1 MGKLRLSGKERRRLE
16 VLSKVKRGDI
26 RLMKAA
32 ELLGV
37 CYRQVL
43 RIWKRYEAEGSAGL
57 KHGLRDRVSNRRI
70 EAGRRERVL
79 ELYQAKYGD
88 FGPTLAVEYLRKYD
102 GEDLS
107 EETLRRWLMAAGL
120 WQARRQGAR
129 HRKWRE
135 RRAHWGE
142 LVQMDGS
149 EHDWFEGRR
158 DRAALMVLIDDATNW
173 TYARFFESETTAA
186 AMSVF
191 AEYVGL
197 YGLPRALYVDRDSI
211 YETTRDSTVEEALK
225 DVGPLTQFGR
235 AMRELEVELILA
247 RSPQAK
253 GRVERRHGVFQD
265 RFVKALRLKKIDTL
279 EGANDYLASEFLEE
293 LNERFSVAARS
304 SANLHR
310 PLARGVK
317 LEHVLSYQEKRVVQN
332 DWTVSWCNR
341 IFQLDERHQKLALA
355 RKKILVSELLD
366 GTIRL
371 TSRGE
376 NLRWIELPERPAPAK
391 RERRGPSAKR
401 APYKPAANHP
411 WRGTGRQGGEI

>member
-16 VLSKVKRGDI
+16 VLGKVKRGDI
-26 RLMKAA
+26 RLTKAA
-32 ELLGV
+32 ELLSV
-37 CYRQVL
+37 SYRQVL
-43 RIWKRYEAEGSAGL
+43 RIWERYEAEGSAGL

-70 EAGRRERVL
+70 DVGRRERVL
-79 ELYQAKYGD
+79 ELYQGKYGD
-88 FGPTLAVEYLRKYD
+88 FGPTLAVEYLRKDD

-142 LVQMDGS
+142 MVQMDGS
-149 EHDWFEGRR
+149 WHDWFEGRR
-158 DRAALMVLIDDATNW
+158 EWAALMVLIDDATNW
-173 TYARFFESETTAA
+173 TYAKFFESETTAA

-191 AEYVGL
+191 GEYVGL
-197 YGLPRALYVDRDSI
+197 YGLPRSLYVDRASI
-211 YETTRDSTVEEALK
+211 YETTRDSTVEEALQA
-225 DVGPLTQFGR
+225 VGPLTQFGR

-265 RFVKALRLKKIDTL
+265 RFVKALRLKQIDTL
-279 EGANDYLASEFLEE
+279 ESANEYLAREFLYE

-304 SANLHR
+304 EADLHR
-310 PLARGVK
+310 PLGRGVR
-317 LEHVLSYQEKRVVQN
+317 LEHVLSYQEERVVQN

-341 IFQLDERHQKLALA
+341 IFQLDERHQKLSLA

-376 NLRWIELPERPAPAK
+376 NLRWIELPERPAPAPRAGK
-391 RERRGPSAKR
+391 GPREKKV
-401 APYKPAANHP
+401 PYKPAASHP
-411 WRGTGRQGGEI
+411 WRGRKG

>member
-26 RLMKAA
+26 RLTKAA

-37 CYRQVL
+37 GYRQVL
-43 RIWKRYEAEGSAGL
+43 RIWKRYDSEGSAGL

-88 FGPTLAVEYLRKYD
+88 FGPRLAVEYLRKHD

-107 EETLRRWLMAAGL
+107 EETLRRWLMAAGF
-120 WQARRQGAR
+120 WQARRQGGR

-142 LVQMDGS
+142 MVQMDGS

-158 DRAALMVLIDDATNW
+158 DRASLMVLIDDATNW

-191 AEYVGL
+191 ADYVGL

-211 YETTRDSTVEEALK
+211 YETTRDSTVAEALK

-265 RFVKALRLKKIDTL
+265 RFVKALRLRKIDTL
-279 EGANDYLASEFLEE
+279 EGANAYLASEFLEE

-304 SANLHR
+304 SVNLHR
-310 PLARGVK
+310 PLGRGVK
-317 LEHVLSYQEKRVVQN
+317 LEHVLSYQEERVVQN

-376 NLRWIELPERPAPAK
+376 NLRWLELPERPAPAK
-391 RERRGPSAKR
+391 RESRGRSEKK

-411 WRGTGRQGGEI
+411 WRGTGRRG

>member
-1 MGKLRLSGKERRRLE
+1 MGKLRLSGKECRRLE

-26 RLMKAA
+26 RLTKAA

-43 RIWKRYEAEGSAGL
+43 RIWQRYESEGSAGL
-57 KHGLRDRVSNRRI
+57 KHGLRDRVSNRRLA
-70 EAGRRERVL
+70 ESRRERVL

-88 FGPTLAVEYLRKYD
+88 FGPTLAVEYLRKHD

-142 LVQMDGS
+142 MVQMDGS

-158 DRAALMVLIDDATNW
+158 DRASLMVLIDDATNW

-317 LEHVLSYQEKRVVQN
+317 LEHVLSYQEERVVQN
-332 DWTVSWCNR
+332 DWTLSWCNR
-341 IFQLDERHQKLALA
+341 IFQLDERHQKLSLA

-391 RERRGPSAKR
+391 REPSGRSEKK
-401 APYKPAANHP
+401 APYKPAAIHP
-411 WRGTGRQGGEI
+411 WRGTGRRG

>member
-16 VLSKVKRGDI
+16 VLTKVKRGDI
-26 RLMKAA
+26 RLTKAA
-32 ELLGV
+32 ELLSLS
-37 CYRQVL
+37 YRQVL
-43 RIWKRYEAEGSAGL
+43 RIWERYEREGSVGL
-57 KHGLRDRVSNRRI
+57 QHGLRDRPSNRRI

-79 ELYQAKYGD
+79 ELYQGKYAD
-88 FGPTLAVEYLRKYD
+88 FGPTLAVEYLRKDD
-102 GEDLS
+102 GEEVS

-142 LVQMDGS
+142 MVQMDGS

-158 DRAALMVLIDDATNW
+158 ERAALMVLIDDATNW
-173 TYARFFESETTAA
+173 TYAKFFESETTAA

-191 AEYVGL
+191 GEYVGL
-197 YGLPRALYVDRDSI
+197 YGLPRSLYVDRASI
-211 YETTRDSTVEEALK
+211 YETTRDSTVEEALQA
-225 DVGPLTQFGR
+225 VGPLTQFGR
-235 AMRELEVELILA
+235 AMQELEVELILA

-265 RFVKALRLKKIDTL
+265 RFVKALRLKKIDNL
-279 EGANDYLASEFLEE
+279 EGANEYLAREFLQE
-293 LNERFSVAARS
+293 LNDRFSVAARS
-304 SANLHR
+304 EADLHR
-310 PLARGVK
+310 PLGRGVR
-317 LEHVLSYQEKRVVQN
+317 LEHVLSYQEERVVQN
-332 DWTVSWCNR
+332 DWTLSWCNR
-341 IFQLDERHQKLALA
+341 IFQLDDRHRKLSLA

-376 NLRWIELPERPAPAK
+376 NLRWIELPERPALGM
-391 RERRGPSAKR
+391 REANGPREKK
-401 APYKPAANHP
+401 APYKPAASHP
-411 WRGTGRQGGEI
+411 WRGRKR